1 MTLSGVLHWLTSQS
15 IFLARIEISDPL
27 GKETTTTVNAVGYS
41 SIAILFVLML
51 GILAL
56 LTAAGMGYKPFAAE
70 TTTVSSCSAAI
81 SAACHAWGEDSEK
94 IIGKK
99 VRWGDVGLVPNLGV
113 RHLTFSSEEGV
124 RKPVFGEVYAG
135 VGRGGVDLS

>member
-1 MTLSGVLHWLTSQS
+1 MTLSGLLHWLTSQS
-15 IFLARIEISDPL
+15 LFLARIEISDPL
-27 GKETTTTVNAVGYS
+27 GKETTTTVNRVGYS

-56 LTAAGMGYKPFAAE
+56 LTAWGMGYKLFAAE

-81 SAACHAWGEDSEK
+81 SAACHASGEDSEE

-113 RHLTFSSEEGV
+113 RHLVLSSQEEV
-124 RKPVFGEVYAG
+124 RKPIFGEVYAG
-135 VGRGGVDLS
+135 VGRGGCDC